1 MKVYID
7 IKQDFAIL
15 RITKALKQYAP
26 STIEFVD
33 TEKDADL
40 VIIFAHGQRRSVWW
54 HTARLTAAGK
64 KYVIVQL
71 ALRSTTNPSTLDW
84 MKIWQGAELI
94 WSYYDLPKL
103 MKEDGIDLWQQYIV
117 KCYQSPLGVDTN
129 LFKEIPTERI
139 YTIFKGFHRNETLHQ
154 IDEACR
160 IAKKT
165 CVATEGV
172 TDEELVYTYN
182 QCKYVSGLRQVEGFE
197 LPVIEGLLCGARPI
211 CYDRPHYRN
220 WFGNLVEY
228 IPETRKE
235 DIIYNLVEILQKEPR
250 PVTIEEKNYVR
261 LKFNGSSIIS
271 EFWKRI

>member
-7 IKQDFAIL
+7 TKVDFAIM
-15 RITKALKQYAP
+15 RIAKALKQYAP
-26 STIEFVD
+26 PSIKFVN
-33 TEKDADL
+33 TEAEADL

-64 KYVIVQL
+64 EYVIVQL
-71 ALRSTTNPSTLDW
+71 ALRSTTNPNTGDW
-84 MKIWQGAELI
+84 LKIWTGAELI

-139 YTIFKGFHRNETLHQ
+139 YTIFKGFHRNETIHQ

-172 TDEELVYTYN
+172 SDEELAITYN
-182 QCKYVSGLRQVEGFE
+182 QCKYVSGLRKIEGFE
-197 LPVIEGLLCGARPI
+197 MPVIEGLLCGARPI
-211 CYDRPHYRN
+211 CYDRPHYRK
-220 WFGNLVEY
+220 WFGDLVEY
-228 IPETRKE
+228 IPESGKAE
-235 DIIYNLVEILQKEPR
+235 IIYAITELLMKEPR
-250 PVTIEEKNYVR
+250 PVTEAEKRLVR
-261 LKFNGSSIIS
+261 EKFNWSTIIK
-271 EFWKRI
+271 EFWKRL